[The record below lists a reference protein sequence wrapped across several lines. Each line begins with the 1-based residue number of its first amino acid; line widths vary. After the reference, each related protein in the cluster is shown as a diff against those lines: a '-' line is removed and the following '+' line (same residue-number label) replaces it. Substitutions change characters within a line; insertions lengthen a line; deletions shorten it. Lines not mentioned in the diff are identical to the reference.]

1 MIGTVET
8 TEGIAKPIDDNE
20 GNLKAEKKFLS
31 NLDKHINKSL
41 DEETINPTEKTGTVV
56 YPTLKEYIYNKSFVT
71 CLLC

>member
-8 TEGIAKPIDDNE
+8 TEGIPKPIGDNE

-41 DEETINPTEKTGTVV
+41 DEETINPTEKTGE
-56 YPTLKEYIYNKSFVT
+56 K
-71 CLLC
+71 C